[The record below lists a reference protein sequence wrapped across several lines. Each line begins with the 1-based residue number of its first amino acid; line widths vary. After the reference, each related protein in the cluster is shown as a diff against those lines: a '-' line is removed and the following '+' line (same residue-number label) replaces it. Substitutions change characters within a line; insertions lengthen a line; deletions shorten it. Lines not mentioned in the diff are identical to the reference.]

1 LVFINNFSL
10 NFKSQT
16 RNELKDIGF
25 KTKYTAA
32 AASASFNLYNLD
44 IDLISVFSF
53 YLSKPAP
60 GRSYTDSTPAKIALK
75 ATGNLFAPKKEA
87 DTKELE
93 DLLSAIVAAKKN

>member
-1 LVFINNFSL
+1 
-10 NFKSQT
+10 
-16 RNELKDIGF
+16 
-25 KTKYTAA
+25 
-32 AASASFNLYNLD
+32 
-44 IDLISVFSF
+44 VFSF

-60 GRSYTDSTPAKIALK
+60 GRSYADSTPAKIALK